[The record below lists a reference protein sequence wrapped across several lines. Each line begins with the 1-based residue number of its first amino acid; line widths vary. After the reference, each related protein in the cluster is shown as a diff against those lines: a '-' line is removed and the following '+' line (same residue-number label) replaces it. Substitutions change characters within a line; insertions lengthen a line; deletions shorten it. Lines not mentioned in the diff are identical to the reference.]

1 MKASRLTTLVAAAAV
16 SVAAVAVPTASAQ
29 EAPTPVETAVDT
41 TAEAVAT
48 TAGATAETTTDADK
62 LIDADELTEP
72 DPNIA
77 EQPTTPWLRILEG
90 SSAGPVGVI
99 ITILFGIISLGMAAY
114 QQFGEY
120 LPKLG

>member
-48 TAGATAETTTDADK
+48 TAGATAETTS
-62 LIDADELTEP
+62 DADELTEP